1 MLRIMTVKRTN
12 LMRLACLLLLLLY
25 ATAGVAAIRFELLD
39 RNTVIARL
47 KSCPKD
53 DLERQAKLVTYF
65 GEAGCTGPALT
76 LDRVSHSKF
85 ANVICTLPG
94 SSPEE
99 IVVGAHFDHAER
111 GAGAVDN
118 WSGASFL
125 PSLYQPLAAGPRK
138 HTFIF
143 VGFWGEERGL
153 LGSQQYVHKLTKENL
168 SSIDAMVNMDTFE
181 EGPTEFWVGHSDPRL
196 ENAAVALASAMKLPI
211 QGIRIEHVSTDS
223 ETFREKKIPS
233 IEFCAM
239 TQSTLRLLHS
249 SEDQVS
255 RIKEDDYY
263 NAYHLL
269 AAYLAYIDQVV
280 PSRLETSK

>member
-1 MLRIMTVKRTN
+1 MIVKRSDFT
-12 LMRLACLLLLLLY
+12 RIACLLLALLY

-39 RNTVIARL
+39 RSTVIARL
-47 KSCPKD
+47 TSCPKD
-53 DLERQAKLVTYF
+53 DLERQAQLASYF

-76 LDRVSHSKF
+76 FRRARHTKF

-111 GAGAVDN
+111 GSGAVDN

-125 PSLYQPLAAGPRK
+125 PSLYQALAAGPRK

-153 LGSQQYVHKLTKENL
+153 LGSQQYVHELGKENL
-168 SSIDAMVNMDTFE
+168 ASIDAMVNMDTFAA
-181 EGPTEFWVGHSDPRL
+181 GPTEFWVGHSDPRL
-196 ENAAVALASAMKLPI
+196 ENAALVVASAMKLPI

-239 TQSTLRLLHS
+239 TQSTMHLLHS
-249 SEDQVS
+249 VKDQVS
-255 RIKEDDYY
+255 QINQDDYY

-269 AAYLAYIDQVV
+269 AGYLAYLDQVV
-280 PSRLETSK
+280 PSRVEAAK

>member
-1 MLRIMTVKRTN
+1 MHS
-12 LMRLACLLLLLLY
+12 ACLLFFLFC
-25 ATAGVAAIRFELLD
+25 ATAGVTAVRFELLD

-47 KSCPKD
+47 KSCPKN
-53 DLERQAKLVTYF
+53 DLDRQAQLATYF
-65 GEAGCTGPALT
+65 EQAGCTGSALT
-76 LDRVSHSKF
+76 LDRANHSKF
-85 ANVICTLPG
+85 GNVICTLPG
-94 SSPEE
+94 ISPDQ
-99 IVVGAHFDHAER
+99 IVVGAHFDHAEH
-111 GAGAVDN
+111 GSGAVDN

-125 PSLYQPLAAGPRK
+125 PSLYQALAAGPRK
-138 HTFIF
+138 HTFVF

-153 LGSQQYVHKLTKENL
+153 LGSQQYVHKLRKEDL
-168 SSIDAMVNMDTFE
+168 AKIDAMVNMDTFGA
-181 EGPTEFWVGHSDPRL
+181 GPTEFWIGHSDPRL

-211 QGIRIEHVSTDS
+211 QGLRIEHVSTDS
-223 ETFREKKIPS
+223 ETFREKKVPS

-255 RIKEDDYY
+255 RINQDDYY

-280 PSRLETSK
+280 PSRVEVEK